1 MKNNLIAVFVI
12 LFGLPGFAQQPY
24 QLTWPRELAI
34 AGGSGAGIGVS
45 LMLRP
50 NTKAFTPDQVAALD
64 IADVP
69 WFDLYAT
76 RHYSAAARKAS
87 DIMLFTSLAIP
98 ALLFVDDD
106 IRHDAPEVGVIIGE
120 VFLLNTALTQLTKE
134 LTHRPRPF
142 NYNPDVPLDPKLER
156 DARLSFFS
164 GHTST
169 TAAMCFAT
177 AKIWTDYHPDS
188 GWKPVV
194 WISATAI
201 PLAVG
206 FLRMEGG
213 KHFLSDVL
221 VGFVVGSATGW
232 LVPQLHRQRGN

>member
-1 MKNNLIAVFVI
+1 MKKNLLVFLLSIASLPVFTQSI
-12 LFGLPGFAQQPY
+12 Y
-24 QLTWPRELAI
+24 QLSWPRELAI
-34 AGGSGAGIGVS
+34 AGGSGIGIGVS
-45 LMLRP
+45 LMIKP
-50 NTKAFTPDQVAALD
+50 QNQPFTPDELAALD
-64 IADVP
+64 ISDVP
-69 WFDLYAT
+69 AFDLYAT
-76 RHYSAAARKAS
+76 RHYSASARRAS
-87 DIMLFTSLAIP
+87 DIILYTSFAIP
-98 ALLFVDDD
+98 VLLMADPA
-106 IRHDAPEVGVIIGE
+106 IRHDAPEVGVIVGE
-120 VFLLNTALTQLTKE
+120 VMLLNTALTQLTKE
-134 LTHRPRPF
+134 LTHRARPF

-188 GWKPVV
+188 RWKPAV

-206 FLRMEGG
+206 YLRMNGG

-221 VGFVVGSATGW
+221 VGFAVGSATGW
-232 LVPQLHRQRGN
+232 LVPHLHRSHK

>member
-1 MKNNLIAVFVI
+1 MKSQLLSLLLIVFAPAV
-12 LFGLPGFAQQPY
+12 FAQQPY

-34 AGGSGAGIGVS
+34 AGGSSAGIGVS

-50 NTKAFTPDQVAALD
+50 NTKAFTPDEIAALD
-64 IADVP
+64 ISDVP
-69 WFDLYAT
+69 RFDLYAT
-76 RHYSAAARKAS
+76 RHYSASARKAS

-98 ALLFVDDD
+98 ALLFVDAD
-106 IRHDAPEVGVIIGE
+106 IRHDAPEVAVIVGE

-134 LTHRPRPF
+134 LSHRPRPF

-201 PLAVG
+201 PLTVG
-206 FLRMEGG
+206 YLRMKGG

-221 VGFVVGSATGW
+221 TGFIVGSATGW